1 MKLIILLLLSSSAF
15 ADEKVVIGPFT
26 ETISYLAK
34 NNGDDKFCAKIQ
46 EDRFG
51 RIFNRTRCRTI
62 EEWKLSGYIVTKEK

>member
-1 MKLIILLLLSSSAF
+1 MKLIILLALSSAF

-34 NNGDDKFCAKIQ
+34 NNGDDEFCAKIQ
-46 EDRFG
+46 EENYG